1 MNTLRC
7 VGKVVNTL
15 KCVGI
20 GVNTELC
27 LEGWEHCGVLGR
39 V

>member
-7 VGKVVNTL
+7 VGKGVNTL
-15 KCVGI
+15 KCVVI

-27 LEGWEHCGVLGR
+27 LEELEHCGVLGR